1 MSPPTNT
8 GSSQH
13 LAAGPHFPQVP
24 SKGSGGWG
32 GLRAEPGQQETIQ
45 GCPRRSHHK
54 TVLIH
59 SETRGAP
66 VHPSRA
72 PALLEGTGDTASAQA
87 RQKMFA

>member
-32 GLRAEPGQQETIQ
+32 GYELNQGSRRPSKDAQDDPITSPFSSTLRHVV
-45 GCPRRSHHK
+45 PRYIPPR
-54 TVLIH
+54 LQPC
-59 SETRGAP
+59 R
-66 VHPSRA
+66 R
-72 PALLEGTGDTASAQA
+72 GTGDTASAQA